1 MFCYANRNTLTLFR
15 AIFAFLF
22 FKAFV
27 LSAQPNCE
35 INPASNLSVKF
46 FCDSLLRGNATPYA
60 YQRMNQ
66 QGALAYHISIQHPT
80 LNIFS
85 SDSVLA
91 YLQHQFTQPWN
102 DWVFTPKT
110 SSSNFLPSNRL
121 FKFHIKGVADRN
133 EASYI
138 REMVYVKT
146 LKNALLLD
154 FIYASGSS
162 YRSWNDAILQ
172 SIQENETL
180 EFTNEELN
188 FRINTSIPYLKI
200 QQDLLDNYL
209 KRIIIFITLNGQPD
223 EENYKTNPYLMIQDI
238 TYKPHALIHI
248 HDSLKKEVEI
258 NPNTQLVD
266 SGIKKDLPFL
276 FPIRE
281 AYFLRYKTKII
292 DRLRIVGDQQV
303 EEWLVETDRGIKL
316 QLGFY
321 FPCEIGLVDCFQ
333 ENPLYY
339 KVFESLLKDI
349 YIK

>member
-172 SIQENETL
+172 SIQ
-180 EFTNEELN
+180 
-188 FRINTSIPYLKI
+188 
-200 QQDLLDNYL
+200 
-209 KRIIIFITLNGQPD
+209 
-223 EENYKTNPYLMIQDI
+223 
-238 TYKPHALIHI
+238 
-248 HDSLKKEVEI
+248 
-258 NPNTQLVD
+258 
-266 SGIKKDLPFL
+266 
-276 FPIRE
+276 
-281 AYFLRYKTKII
+281 
-292 DRLRIVGDQQV
+292 
-303 EEWLVETDRGIKL
+303 
-316 QLGFY
+316 
-321 FPCEIGLVDCFQ
+321 
-333 ENPLYY
+333 
-339 KVFESLLKDI
+339 
-349 YIK
+349 